1 MTRYA
6 GVAIDVDGT
15 IRRGE
20 RLIPGAADGVR
31 AIDAAGCSRVL
42 VSNNPTGT
50 PADYGERLT
59 ELGVPVEADAVITAG
74 TVTAT
79 VLADRHPDAAALV
92 VGHERLSEMIESA
105 GVRVTSDPAAADLV
119 VGSIDFAFDY
129 DTLARAQR
137 PLNRGVPFYGT
148 DPDPTI
154 PTDDG
159 GAPGSGAIL
168 AAMEAVA
175 GRPPD
180 EIFGKPSP
188 LVGDRITSRLGV
200 PADSILVVGDRLET
214 DVALGDAC
222 GMDTALVLT
231 GSTTNEALEAS
242 TIESTYVLDS
252 LGDVG
257 RVLSRE

>member
-1 MTRYA
+1 MTRYD

-20 RLIPGAADGVR
+20 SLIPGAADGVR
-31 AIDAAGCSRVL
+31 AVDAAGCSRVL

-59 ELGVPVEADAVITAG
+59 ALGVPVDADAVITAG
-74 TVTAT
+74 TVTAS
-79 VLADRHPDAAALV
+79 VLAERHPDAHVFV
-92 VGHERLSEMIESA
+92 VGHDRLRRMIERV
-105 GVRVTSDPAAADLV
+105 GVRVTSDPDAADLV
-119 VGSIDFAFDY
+119 VGSIDFSFDY

-137 PLNRGVPFYGT
+137 PLVRGVPFYGT

-188 LVGDRITSRLGV
+188 LVGERITSRLGV
-200 PADSILVVGDRLET
+200 PADSMLVVGDRLGT
-214 DVALGDAC
+214 DVALGANC

-231 GSTTNEALEAS
+231 GSTTAEDLEA
-242 TIESTYVLDS
+242 TDVEPTYVIDS
-252 LGDVG
+252 LGDIG